1 MQELPELSIQF
12 YADDPDLNIRPA
24 IEAAL
29 SVSDDVE
36 VFLTDDASRGG
47 FSSLA
52 HEIGE
57 KDRRFEYHH
66 FGKRVGEAA
75 ARNFALKNTD
85 ADYVLIA
92 WPEDILDPEGV
103 LILLDFLKKNESYA
117 GAYGKDLYVDLGG
130 KPGHHVT
137 GHTFSRFMLP
147 YDEAF
152 DPGVMLVRREDVMDA
167 GLFMET
173 GDDEDSSEVEKYLYY
188 RLAAV
193 KDIKYI
199 NAFTSQRQRRSRQH
213 INAALEKSHE
223 VFEFI
228 RDETFSKW
236 DHLVERLREEPSAP
250 VKANDIKAAVLML
263 SLLSTEI
270 GLENPEHLDYLNAA
284 ERLDPFD
291 YGILLRK
298 YFFHSVNGDVYSAAE
313 VCSSILEKFGNDPLV
328 RMNALRL
335 KMHISELYL
344 TSEEEQ
350 AVRNEIS
357 AIENDYFKLTGQ
369 LAGKFGK

>member
-1 MQELPELSIQF
+1 MHELPELSIQF
-12 YADDPDLNIRPA
+12 YADNPDLNIRPA

-29 SVSDDVE
+29 SVSDDIE
-36 VFLTDDASRGG
+36 VFLTDDANGGG

-52 HEIGE
+52 REIGE

-66 FGKRVGEAA
+66 FGKPVGEAA

-85 ADYVLIA
+85 ADYVLVA
-92 WPEDILDPEGV
+92 WPEDILDPDGV
-103 LILLDFLKKNESYA
+103 LKLLEALKADDSSSA
-117 GAYGKDLYVDLGG
+117 VYGKDLYVDLGG

-137 GHTFSRFMLP
+137 GQTFSRFMLP

-152 DPGVMLVRREDVMDA
+152 DPGVMLVRREDVMEAD
-167 GLFMET
+167 LFLET
-173 GDDEDSSEVEKYLYY
+173 GADENSSEVEKYLYY
-188 RLAAV
+188 RLAAM
-193 KDIKYI
+193 KDIKFI
-199 NAFTSQRQRRSRQH
+199 NVFTSLRQRRSRQH
-213 INAALEKSHE
+213 INAALEKSRE

-228 RDETFSKW
+228 REEMFSKW
-236 DHLVERLREEPSAP
+236 DHLVERLRDEPSAP
-250 VKANDIKAAVLML
+250 VKSHDIKAAVLIL

-313 VCSSILEKFGNDPLV
+313 VCSAILEKFGSDPLV
-328 RMNALRL
+328 RLNALRL
-335 KMHISELYL
+335 KMHISEFYL
-344 TSEEEQ
+344 NPEEEL
-350 AVRNEIS
+350 AVKNEIT
-357 AIENDYFKLTGQ
+357 ALENDYFELTGQ